1 MAELERPTHTAPG
14 RIEVLSPPGVV
25 EVLPGYQGP
34 RTAADLG
41 YEPPQRV
48 WTPIGRDGRP
58 EIAFPD
64 LPTQVD
70 GRSYTVDQIWSG
82 LRFIF
87 KVDALNVAFGF
98 SYQNLFTTH
107 LGRTF
112 NGKPHWTEVGVIRTS
127 DDPVYRLFT
136 FTQNQ
141 IDENGT
147 WGYFGTTQ
155 PGDVF
160 EFVIRL
166 DETDPGPYRYET
178 LCNGR
183 RVRQG
188 IMPVLDNQVDVS
200 SETWTHGVVSG
211 GDYVMAVEGWVN
223 YPPRHARWYAPDLDI
238 RFYSTDPRHKT
249 VSLDRPPAYKFSSAT

>member
-1 MAELERPTHTAPG
+1 MGSRT
-14 RIEVLSPPGVV
+14 
-25 EVLPGYQGP
+25 GP
-34 RTAADLG
+34 RSGSSAPPMTPSIASSPSRKTRSTRTA
-41 YEPPQRV
+41 
-48 WTPIGRDGRP
+48 
-58 EIAFPD
+58 
-64 LPTQVD
+64 
-70 GRSYTVDQIWSG
+70 
-82 LRFIF
+82 
-87 KVDALNVAFGF
+87 
-98 SYQNLFTTH
+98 
-107 LGRTF
+107 
-112 NGKPHWTEVGVIRTS
+112 
-127 DDPVYRLFT
+127 
-136 FTQNQ
+136 
-141 IDENGT
+141 

-200 SETWTHGVVSG
+200 HETWTHGVVSG

-238 RFYSTDPRHKT
+238 RFYSNDPRHKT